1 MLHWGGSETSGD
13 GIILSGVTP
22 GRTYC
27 LLEFVRRKR
36 RSSWCHP
43 LHGLVATV
51 PKGLRQDA
59 PQSHDFSQHE
69 VATSRTDEYLHA
81 EGHGGRDGEGYIAG
95 FGE

>member
-1 MLHWGGSETSGD
+1 M
-13 GIILSGVTP
+13 
-22 GRTYC
+22 
-27 LLEFVRRKR
+27 R

-43 LHGLVATV
+43 LVWFGQATV

-59 PQSHDFSQHE
+59 LNPMTSHGMRLRR
-69 VATSRTDEYLHA
+69 SRSDEYLHA